1 MIRLNKFIADSG
13 YCSRREADT
22 FIEQGRVII
31 NGREAVIGYMVQPT
45 DCVKVDGQLIK
56 GGADAKERIYI
67 ALNKP
72 VGITSTTDQSDR
84 TNIVDYVNHRER
96 IFPIGRL
103 DKDSQGLILL
113 TNDGDIVNKIL
124 RAGNAHQKEYVVTV
138 HKPITD
144 EFIKRMS
151 AGMKLEDGA
160 KVLACKVV
168 RESEMCFR
176 IFLIQGINR
185 QIRRMCA
192 MLDYKVE
199 KLERV
204 RMMNITLK
212 GLPTGDWRELTPQ
225 EVQTIMESI
234 QGSDNGEEASRIH
247 SSKPKT
253 GAQHPKTGAHS
264 SKAGTYSPKAG
275 AQRSKTGAQRAQAG
289 AQRPKTE
296 EWKPKAETRGAK
308 TEGRKPRTETWKPKA
323 ETRKPRVEARK
334 PTRSTSRGKR

>member
-1 MIRLNKFIADSG
+1 MIRLNKYIADSG

-22 FIEQGRVII
+22 CIEQGRVMI
-31 NGREAVIGYMVQPT
+31 NGRPAVIGYMVQPNDRIT
-45 DCVKVDGQLIK
+45 VDGQLIK
-56 GGADAKERIYI
+56 GGIQAKERIYI

-138 HKPITD
+138 NKSITD

-151 AGMKLEDGA
+151 AGMRLEDGA
-160 KVLACKVV
+160 KVLPCKVV
-168 RESEMCFR
+168 READKCFR

-185 QIRRMCA
+185 QIRRMCE
-192 MLDYKVE
+192 MLDYQVE

-212 GLPTGDWRELTPQ
+212 GLPIGDWRELTHE
-225 EVQTIMESI
+225 EVHTLLESI
-234 QGSDNGEEASRIH
+234 KDSDNGEEASKVH

-253 GAQHPKTGAHS
+253 M
-264 SKAGTYSPKAG
+264 GT
-275 AQRSKTGAQRAQAG
+275 R
-289 AQRPKTE
+289 RPRQE
-296 EWKPKAETRGAK
+296 ERKPKAEGRSPK
-308 TEGRKPRTETWKPKA
+308 TETRKPRTETWKPKA
-323 ETRKPRVEARK
+323 EGRKPKVEARK
-334 PTRSTSRGKR
+334 PTRHTTRGKR

>member
-22 FIEQGRVII
+22 FIEQGRVMI

-113 TNDGDIVNKIL
+113 TNDGNIVNKIL

-160 KVLACKVV
+160 RVLPCKVV
-168 RESEMCFR
+168 RESDMCFR

-212 GLPTGDWRELTPQ
+212 GLPTGDWRELTQQ

-253 GAQHPKTGAHS
+253 GAQHSKTGAHS
-264 SKAGTYSPKAG
+264 SKAG
-275 AQRSKTGAQRAQAG
+275 AQRSKTGAQKPR
-289 AQRPKTE
+289 TE

-323 ETRKPRVEARK
+323 ESRKPRVEARK